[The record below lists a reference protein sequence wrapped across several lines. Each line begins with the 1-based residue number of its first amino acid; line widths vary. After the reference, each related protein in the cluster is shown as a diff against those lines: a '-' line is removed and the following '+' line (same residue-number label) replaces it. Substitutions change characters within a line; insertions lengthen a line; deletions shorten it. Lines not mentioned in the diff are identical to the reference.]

1 MNILTPTIKLRKPKA
16 PRSGTTP
23 LSSVHDRDDAVSL
36 AVNLTPEQRR
46 QQAVWHRHAQA
57 FTAFLKT
64 PSTASEARVRGTGT
78 RWIRAFLGECPD
90 AEQAHR
96 LLDRRL
102 RDVRYRLLVRRL
114 HALGER
120 QTGELLQ
127 EVIGGDERLRD
138 DVFALLERYTR
149 LTPEEVQAVG
159 ADVFPPG
166 PLHEVRG

>member
-1 MNILTPTIKLRKPKA
+1 MQFLTDFQRKRKSNGAAPPSRRHDQADVVSFPTA
-16 PRSGTTP
+16 
-23 LSSVHDRDDAVSL
+23 
-36 AVNLTPEQRR
+36 LTPEQRR

-57 FTAFLKT
+57 FTAFLST
-64 PSTASEARVRGTGT
+64 PSPTSEARARGTGN
-78 RWIRAFLGECPD
+78 RWIKAFLGEGPD
-90 AEQAHR
+90 AEEAYR
-96 LLDRRL
+96 FLDRRL
-102 RDVRYRLLVRRL
+102 RDVRYRLLVGHL

-159 ADVFPPG
+159 ADVFPPAIFAVKT
-166 PLHEVRG
+166 P